1 MKKLI
6 FFVLFLI
13 NFSFIFSMR
22 LNKKFKNISKELFD
36 RSNEITTVVTS
47 LKKSSDSLGHAI
59 TEQSHSIHDTT
70 AAINQMTS
78 TVNNTT
84 GNTKELYEV
93 SKSSSEKAENGKM
106 IMTHLVTSVETI
118 QKSNEQLQDISEII
132 VQINSKTT
140 VINEIVA
147 KTELLSL
154 NASIES
160 ARAGEQGKGF
170 AVVAGCQ
177 TSLYLHWRGGVAEQC
192 IARITHFGG
201 YVGLS
206 RYQHVDGLGCVSSV

>member
-1 MKKLI
+1 MPHSDCVVPNKSSPSYYTKMLNNRFEDSFLNINDILSDILGGIRKKTLTLHTSAQIKEKIYLVGLI
-6 FFVLFLI
+6 LLLVLTLLI
-13 NFSFIFSMR
+13 SAFSFIFSMR

-93 SKSSSEKAENGKM
+93 SKSSSEKP
-106 IMTHLVTSVETI
+106 T
-118 QKSNEQLQDISEII
+118 
-132 VQINSKTT
+132 
-140 VINEIVA
+140 
-147 KTELLSL
+147 
-154 NASIES
+154 
-160 ARAGEQGKGF
+160 AR
-170 AVVAGCQ
+170 
-177 TSLYLHWRGGVAEQC
+177 S
-192 IARITHFGG
+192 IARFGER
-201 YVGLS
+201 S
-206 RYQHVDGLGCVSSV
+206 TPCVIKQLLRLNFIF